1 MIDTCVARPGIS
13 APLGSS
19 EQTTGSEVAEGLGLG
34 LGNTRVATL
43 AALTLTDEA
52 RSGELAALG
61 QSSSA
66 VVSVCMEA
74 PPIMRMTSVLPIPE
88 AVTLLSRVG

>member
-1 MIDTCVARPGIS
+1 MARPGIFTL
-13 APLGSS
+13 LGSS
-19 EQTTGSEVAEGLGLG
+19 EQTTGSDVNTGLGRG
-34 LGNTRVATL
+34 KTRVATL
-43 AALTLTDEA
+43 AALTLTDDA
-52 RSGELAALG
+52 SSGVLAAFE

-88 AVTLLSRVG
+88 GVTLLSRVG